1 MSLPLPT
8 LPLSPTPHALLF
20 DFDGVLVDSERLHC
34 ATMSRALLARFPH
47 LPPLTWPDYTS
58 TLMGFDDRDAF
69 STLLDHHHIPSTPT
83 LLQTLIDA
91 KAALFAAEAAAG
103 HVPALPGA
111 ADCVRAFAEANIPL
125 ALCSGALRSDI
136 APILSSLG
144 LTTAFR
150 VLVTAEDVPRSK
162 PDPSTYLLGLD
173 RLRASAKLPL
183 PASQCWAIEDTP
195 DGIASARSAGLNV
208 LALTTQLPPAALL
221 SAGATLTAPDLRAL
235 LPLQ

>member
-1 MSLPLPT
+1 MLELVPKPQ
-8 LPLSPTPHALLF
+8 ALFF

-34 ATMSRALLARFPH
+34 ATMSRALLAQFPH
-47 LPPLTWPDYTS
+47 LPPLTWSTYTA

-69 STLLDHHHIPSTPT
+69 RTLLDLHGIPAAPS
-83 LLQTLIDA
+83 LLQALIDA

-111 ADCVRAFAEANIPL
+111 VECVRAHAADGIPL

-136 APILSSLG
+136 DPILSSLG
-144 LTTAFR
+144 LTTAVR

-173 RLRASAKLPL
+173 RLRASTNLPL

-195 DGIASARSAGLNV
+195 DGIASARTAGLNV
-208 LALTTQLPPAALL
+208 LALTTQLPPSALL
-221 SAGATLTAPDLRAL
+221 SAGATLVAPDLLHPPL
-235 LPLQ
+235 L